1 MTAIAPVA
9 GHGAEYLRMLDAKD
23 EPGILALMTDDA
35 QVVDEITRRWYRGKH
50 QIGLAL
56 REIFSRLADIH
67 STAEDM
73 HSARWGDVEVET
85 FLLHQVYDL
94 DGATC
99 SVVSP
104 TCLLWRRTT
113 EGWKLALIESIPTTV
128 T

>member
-1 MTAIAPVA
+1 MISIAPVA

-23 EPGILALMTDDA
+23 EPGILALMADDA
-35 QVVDEITRRWYRGKH
+35 QIVDEITRRWYRGKH

-56 REIFSRLADIH
+56 REIFSRLADIQ
-67 STAEDM
+67 SRAEDM
-73 HSARWGDVEVET
+73 HSVRWDDVEVET

-104 TCLLWRRTT
+104 TCLLWRRTP
-113 EGWKLALIESIPTTV
+113 EGWKLALMESIPTTV